1 MKDLVIMNFSRIYEH
16 ESFFKNKEYQWID
29 CTKING
35 TTGYCDKV
43 AFNTL
48 KEKINNISPEGI
60 HFIDSGSY
68 HYITTLW
75 TSKIKKEFV
84 LVVFD
89 HHCDMLKPMFGDI
102 LSCGSW
108 IMNTLDYNNYL
119 KKVVLV
125 GLSKEQKEMI
135 PSEYLNKIFCICDY
149 DLLNMTELDILNII
163 GKKYPVYISID
174 KDVLNKSIINT
185 SWEQGSMDLDNLMNI
200 ISIIIKNQIVI
211 GLDICG
217 ESDFIKVKDIKT
229 SDYINKKLLNL
240 LFKEL

>member
-1 MKDLVIMNFSRIYEH
+1 
-16 ESFFKNKEYQWID
+16 
-29 CTKING
+29 
-35 TTGYCDKV
+35 
-43 AFNTL
+43 
-48 KEKINNISPEGI
+48 
-60 HFIDSGSY
+60 
-68 HYITTLW
+68 
-75 TSKIKKEFV
+75 
-84 LVVFD
+84 
-89 HHCDMLKPMFGDI
+89 
-102 LSCGSW
+102 
-108 IMNTLDYNNYL
+108 MNTLDYNNYL